1 MEEKVLDKGFVRVE
15 DHFGDDFS
23 AVQAARVS
31 YGKGLTDYERDKLL
45 LEYLMEK
52 GHTSCFEH
60 MIIKF
65 HIKLPIFVMRQLV
78 RHRIASINERS
89 GRYTQFQQEWYIP
102 SFFRKQ
108 DNKDRQRSLPSE
120 EEYERAKDIFD
131 KSFTQAYDS
140 YAKLLELGVAR
151 EQARLVLPTSMYTE
165 IYWTINLRSL
175 MNFLNLRADSH
186 AQFEMQEYAC
196 AIARLF
202 ERLYPLTYN
211 AFIKYVYKG
220 DVL

>member
-1 MEEKVLDKGFVRVE
+1 MEIKVLDKGFVRLE
-15 DHFGDDFS
+15 DRFGDDFS

-31 YGKGLTDYERDKLL
+31 YNKGLTTPERDEKL

-60 MIIKF
+60 MVMKL

-89 GRYTQFQQEWYIP
+89 GRYTQFDPEWYVP
-102 SFFRKQ
+102 SEIRAQ
-108 DNKDRQRSLPSE
+108 DSYDRQKSVSSERS
-120 EEYERAKDIFD
+120 DV
-131 KSFTQAYDS
+131 SFLFEKVCRDS
-140 YAKLLELGVAR
+140 FEIYTKLLEAGVAR
-151 EQARLVLPTSMYTE
+151 EQARIVLPTSMYTE
-165 IYWTINLRSL
+165 IYWTINIRSL

-186 AQFEMQEYAC
+186 AQFEMQQYAK
-196 AIARLF
+196 AIARIF
-202 ERLYPLTYN
+202 EETYPLTYK
-211 AFIKYVYKG
+211 AFLKFVYRG